1 MWVEVRTLISRCPP
15 PQIALR
21 RGGEGKRSLGN
32 SGALPVAPLRG
43 RERGGEGMA
52 IQIAALAILAA
63 FYGVYLGKML
73 AQRRRGIRT
82 DQMARGNKRGRLFW
96 TELLLK
102 GGHLRRGPG

>member
-1 MWVEVRTLISRCPP
+1 MLMPRCPLS
-15 PQIALR
+15 QIAP
-21 RGGEGKRSLGN
+21 GAGEGEAKVGQYRR
-32 SGALPVAPLRG
+32 LPVAPLRG

-63 FYGVYLGKML
+63 FYGVYLGKMP

-96 TELLLK
+96 TE
-102 GGHLRRGPG
+102 

>member
-1 MWVEVRTLISRCPP
+1 M
-15 PQIALR
+15 
-21 RGGEGKRSLGN
+21 GN
-32 SGALPVAPLRG
+32 TGVWPVAPLRG

-82 DQMARGNKRGRLFW
+82 DQMARGNKRGPTCW
-96 TELLLK
+96 TWAPCP
-102 GGHLRRGPG
+102 LRGWPG